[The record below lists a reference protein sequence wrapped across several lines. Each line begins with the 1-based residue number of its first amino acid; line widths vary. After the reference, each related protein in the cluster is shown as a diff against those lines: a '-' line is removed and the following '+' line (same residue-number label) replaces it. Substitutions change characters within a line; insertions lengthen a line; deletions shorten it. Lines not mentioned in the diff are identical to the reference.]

1 MAIGSKR
8 GRCTS
13 MEGEP
18 KTSYVPGVLDQDPS
32 GWPVEGDGDGRA
44 GSEKAGAVVCTGLWR
59 SFGGQ
64 IALRGV
70 DLVAAAGR
78 IHALVGQ
85 NGAGKSTVIGVL
97 SGRVAPER
105 GVVLVNGAPLR
116 FGDPRASRAA
126 GIACIYQHLSTV
138 PNLTA
143 SENVFLGQAIS
154 RHGRLKRSDMDGRF
168 VEMCAG
174 LGLAIDPRTKAE
186 RLSIAEQQVLEI
198 LRGLQA
204 GAKILLL
211 DEPTASLPVSERDRL
226 YAIVASLREAGTT
239 IVLVSHKLDEVL
251 THSQDITVMR
261 NGAVVQTRP
270 ASAWTEEELI
280 ATMTGVP
287 RTSAPSRRR
296 TTSSRSD
303 ATPLLE
309 LSDLEIPGTLSVPEL
324 CVGSGEVVGV
334 TGLVGSGRSTLLLA
348 LAGMV
353 PGCRGHLTMRGAA
366 VPWPTTPRRSLRLG
380 IALVPEDRKSALVMG
395 LPIWD
400 NVALGY
406 GAADAPKW
414 LLTRKSRAAYA
425 TRHLDGL
432 DVDVE
437 RLSEPVAN
445 LSGGNQ
451 QKVVIA
457 KWTGRDV
464 TILLAD
470 EPTQAIDVS
479 AKQEVL
485 ARLRRFADSGK
496 GVLLVSSELSEILA
510 VCDRAVVLWRGEIV
524 DQISRT
530 SSLWNDSDLLRS
542 AFGRVDQGA
551 DR

>member
-1 MAIGSKR
+1 VIGK
-8 GRCTS
+8 
-13 MEGEP
+13 P
-18 KTSYVPGVLDQDPS
+18 
-32 GWPVEGDGDGRA
+32 
-44 GSEKAGAVVCTGLWR
+44 GAVVCTGLWR

-70 DLVAAAGR
+70 DLVVAAGKT
-78 IHALVGQ
+78 HALVGQ

-105 GVVLVNGAPLR
+105 GTVFINGEALR

-143 SENVFLGQAIS
+143 SENVFLGQPIS
-154 RHGRLKRSDMDGRF
+154 HHGRLARSEMDSRF
-168 VEMCAG
+168 AEMCAG
-174 LGLAIDPRTKAE
+174 LGLVIDPRTRAE
-186 RLSIAEQQVLEI
+186 RLSVAEQQVLEI

-204 GAKILLL
+204 GAKVLLL

-226 YAIVASLREAGTT
+226 YAIVAALRDAGTT

-251 THSQDITVMR
+251 AHSQDITVMR
-261 NGAVVQTRP
+261 NGSVVQTRT
-270 ASAWTEEELI
+270 ASEWTEEELI
-280 ATMTGVP
+280 TTMTGVP
-287 RTSAPSRRR
+287 RTAAPGHDRV
-296 TTSSRSD
+296 TSERSEV
-303 ATPLLE
+303 TPLLE
-309 LSDLEIPGTLSVPEL
+309 LADLEVPGTLTVPEL
-324 CVGSGEVVGV
+324 SVRAGEVVGV
-334 TGLVGSGRSTLLLA
+334 TGLVGSGRSTLLHA

-353 PGCRGHLTMRGAA
+353 PGCRGRLTINGAA
-366 VPWPTTPRRSLRLG
+366 VAWPTTPRRSLRLG
-380 IALVPEDRKSALVMG
+380 IALVPENRKSALVMG

-406 GAADAPKW
+406 GSPDAPKW
-414 LLTRKSRAAYA
+414 LLTRRSRAAYA

-437 RLSEPVAN
+437 RLSEPVIN

-464 TILLAD
+464 SVLLAD

-479 AKQEVL
+479 AKLEVL

-496 GVLLVSSELSEILA
+496 AVLLVSSELSEILD
-510 VCDRAVVLWRGEIV
+510 VCDRVVVLWRGAVV
-524 DQISRT
+524 DQLSRE
-530 SSLWNDSDLLRS
+530 SDSWNDADLLRK
-542 AFGRVDQGA
+542 AFGQSEEAESVG
-551 DR
+551 